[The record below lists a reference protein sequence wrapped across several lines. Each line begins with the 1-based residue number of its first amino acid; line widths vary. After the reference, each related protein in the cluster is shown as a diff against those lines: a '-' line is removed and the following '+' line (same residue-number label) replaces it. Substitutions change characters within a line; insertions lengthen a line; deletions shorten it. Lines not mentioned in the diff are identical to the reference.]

1 MHCLHVREVSVPV
14 PVTAICVISSPLLIS
29 ANISEPVLVTASTV
43 SVISDVTMQSVN
55 VTSVPVCR
63 SVCKNE
69 RQIFFY
75 QPSTLLLRAVNVCKV
90 RVHCYDVCNIAPP
103 TCISVN
109 CVEIPLNVIRSNVDK
124 TAVSY
129 KTVQSFCS
137 DIVAQNV
144 NVISSPTCKVLCFK
158 KHHRISPNKFFVLE
172 TSPFAV
178 TPSTK
183 LPLSSPISPPSS
195 SLLSLSSSSSSTS
208 PSSPL

>member
-1 MHCLHVREVSVPV
+1 
-14 PVTAICVISSPLLIS
+14 
-29 ANISEPVLVTASTV
+29 
-43 SVISDVTMQSVN
+43 MQSVN

-109 CVEIPLNVIRSNVDK
+109 CVKILLNVIRSNFHITV
-124 TAVSY
+124 VLY

-137 DIVAQNV
+137 DVVVQNV
-144 NVISSPTCKVLCFK
+144 NVISLPTWKVLYFK
-158 KHHRISPNKFFVLE
+158 KLHRVSPIKCFMLE

-183 LPLSSPISPPSS
+183 LPSSSTLSPPSS
-195 SLLSLSSSSSSTS
+195 LSSLPSSSSISTYHHHYHHHHHHHHHNH
-208 PSSPL
+208 

>member
-109 CVEIPLNVIRSNVDK
+109 CVEIPLNVIRSNVHE
-124 TAVSY
+124 TVVSY

-137 DIVAQNV
+137 DV
-144 NVISSPTCKVLCFK
+144 N
-158 KHHRISPNKFFVLE
+158 RM
-172 TSPFAV
+172 
-178 TPSTK
+178 
-183 LPLSSPISPPSS
+183 
-195 SLLSLSSSSSSTS
+195 
-208 PSSPL
+208 

>member
-1 MHCLHVREVSVPV
+1 
-14 PVTAICVISSPLLIS
+14 
-29 ANISEPVLVTASTV
+29 
-43 SVISDVTMQSVN
+43 MQSVN

-109 CVEIPLNVIRSNVDK
+109 CVKILLNVIRSNFHITV
-124 TAVSY
+124 VLY

-137 DIVAQNV
+137 DVVVQNV
-144 NVISSPTCKVLCFK
+144 NVISLPT
-158 KHHRISPNKFFVLE
+158 
-172 TSPFAV
+172 
-178 TPSTK
+178 
-183 LPLSSPISPPSS
+183 
-195 SLLSLSSSSSSTS
+195 
-208 PSSPL
+208 